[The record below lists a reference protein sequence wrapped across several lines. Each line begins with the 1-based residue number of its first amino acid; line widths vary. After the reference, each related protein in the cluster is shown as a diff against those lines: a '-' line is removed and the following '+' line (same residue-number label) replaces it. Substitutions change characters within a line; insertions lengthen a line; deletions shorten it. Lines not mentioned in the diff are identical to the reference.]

1 MKYIFRI
8 SGHQIPT
15 EVQQTTSAGNTTQ
28 ATIMKKPLKVN
39 PCSLGEKQFCRDW
52 QQP

>member
-15 EVQQTTSAGNTTQ
+15 EVQQTTLTGKATAGHHHEKPFECY
-28 ATIMKKPLKVN
+28 ALVLWVKTILW
-39 PCSLGEKQFCRDW
+39 GW